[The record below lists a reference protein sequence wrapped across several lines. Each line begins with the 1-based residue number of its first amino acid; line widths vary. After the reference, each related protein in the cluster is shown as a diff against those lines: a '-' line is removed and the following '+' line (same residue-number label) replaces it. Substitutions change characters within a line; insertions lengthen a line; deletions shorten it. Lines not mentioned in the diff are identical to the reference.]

1 MTDPSVKGHA
11 QEWKIK
17 VKQIRGTVE
26 SLKNVCPFNPL
37 TSESD
42 WHVISTNHI
51 TPESNIKVRR
61 MKELITDQG
70 SS

>member
-26 SLKNVCPFNPL
+26 SLENVCPFNPL
-37 TSESD
+37 TSTSD
-42 WHVISTNHI
+42 WHVISPYHI
-51 TPESNIKVRR
+51 TLESNIKVRR
-61 MKELITDQG
+61 IKEPITD
-70 SS
+70 